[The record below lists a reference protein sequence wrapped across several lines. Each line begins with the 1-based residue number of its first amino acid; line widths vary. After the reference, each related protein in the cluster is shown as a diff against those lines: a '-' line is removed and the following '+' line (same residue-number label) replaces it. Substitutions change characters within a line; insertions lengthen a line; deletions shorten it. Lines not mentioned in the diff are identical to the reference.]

1 MSSGADSGPTSL
13 LHMAGLSQGQPGS
26 QQGTCARSLRTG
38 TSEAWKPPSLDLH
51 TYPDQEKLLPREV
64 VMIPEDI
71 NAARPACRVPR
82 GLSPGAAVLALREE
96 GEEGAQGADSWNR
109 TSSLSHHPP
118 SLTWRAPC
126 PGTRLGRVLKS
137 HISLDD
143 RVTSA
148 ASASHP

>member
-51 TYPDQEKLLPREV
+51 TYPDQEKLLPRDV

-71 NAARPACRVPR
+71 DAAQPACRVPR
-82 GLSPGAAVLALREE
+82 GLSTGAAVLALREE
-96 GEEGAQGADSWNR
+96 WGAGSRLLEPNQF
-109 TSSLSHHPP
+109 TQP
-118 SLTWRAPC
+118 SPTKPHLCPVRAQDWDVC
-126 PGTRLGRVLKS
+126 
-137 HISLDD
+137 
-143 RVTSA
+143 
-148 ASASHP
+148 